1 MLAKRNVSQAQL
13 ASEKQ
18 VRDKI
23 KQIKPELQLSPAI
36 DPKLFLNSFAGS
48 GNGNEHNLVRRRD
61 ELAKLVAST
70 AHLKSVEFNSN
81 FANSFL

>member
-1 MLAKRNVSQAQL
+1 MLTKRNVSQAQL

-23 KQIKPELQLSPAI
+23 RQIKPEQELSPAI
-36 DPKLFLNSFAGS
+36 DPKLFLNSFAGNV
-48 GNGNEHNLVRRRD
+48 NGSIQNLVRRRD
-61 ELAKLVAST
+61 ELAELAAST
-70 AHLKSVEFNSN
+70 AHLKSVEFNSS